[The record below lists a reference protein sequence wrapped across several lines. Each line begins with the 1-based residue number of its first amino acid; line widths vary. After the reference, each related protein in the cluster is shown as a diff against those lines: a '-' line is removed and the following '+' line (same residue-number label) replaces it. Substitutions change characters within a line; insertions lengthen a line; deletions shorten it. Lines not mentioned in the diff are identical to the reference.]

1 MNFGACQAGD
11 EPTDENLLWDPAI
24 MGAGTS
30 GVCGGVGRSVTPP
43 QNDKKGVQIAERG
56 R

>member
-30 GVCGGVGRSVTPP
+30 GVGGVCGGV
-43 QNDKKGVQIAERG
+43 
-56 R
+56 